1 MVALLGMKAGR
12 ISAVLER
19 MSDRERKIVFGG
31 LAMMLLA
38 GMVLT
43 SVLVSRKVS
52 ALEEEVTTNE
62 ASLREI
68 STLAPT
74 YLQRQTDEKAVDEQ
88 LERASKESL
97 QATVLGIA
105 KQVQFERTD
114 SEGSTT
120 TERLSDTI
128 KFSNAAEILAELTHK
143 QKKGA
148 KHTPK
153 KQPKSGKQV
162 FLASI
167 DAVFQGV
174 PDEALMRFL
183 AKLETH
189 ADPMFGVALDISR
202 SGTNRDQ
209 FQATVKIGQFRYG
222 NMEDSE

>member
-1 MVALLGMKAGR
+1 MVAVIGMKLGR
-12 ISAVLER
+12 LSATLER

-31 LAMMLLA
+31 VAMVTLACLGL
-38 GMVLT
+38 G
-43 SVLVSRKVS
+43 SVLVSRRVS
-52 ALEEEVTTNE
+52 ALEDEVTANE
-62 ASLREI
+62 SSLREI
-68 STLAPT
+68 TELAPT
-74 YLQRQTDEKAVDEQ
+74 YLQRVAEERAIEEQ

-105 KQVQFERTD
+105 KTVQFERKD
-114 SEGSTT
+114 EDGNPT

-128 KFSNAAEILAELTHK
+128 KFSNATEILAELTHK

-148 KHTPK
+148 KHTTK
-153 KQPKSGKQV
+153 KQKSGRQV

-189 ADPMFGVALDISR
+189 PDPMFGLTLDISR
-202 SGTNRDQ
+202 TGTSRDQ
-209 FQATVKIGQFRYG
+209 FQATIKIGQFRFG